1 MDIKK
6 STGALAFF
14 KKLLRKVIVWETL
27 ETPKHSIPYSD
38 EYIPTPTIAYKY
50 LRGRRLNFEDP
61 TLFKEPSDISEDES
75 DSDDE
80 LTPQRVES
88 VYRVLDKCFISGHF
102 LDLIWRKMLEKLQ
115 KRKMSSTSMRRKNI
129 FSSRLCIE
137 KTNMELI
144 CSVAMIHSQC
154 ILLNSFYINFI
165 KKKVLKIYIYIVAI

>member
-14 KKLLRKVIVWETL
+14 KKLLRKVIVWKTL
-27 ETPKHSIPYSD
+27 EAPKHSIPYSD

-80 LTPQRVES
+80 LTPQRGGVS
-88 VYRVLDKCFISGHF
+88 LQSLGQMFYKWPLFGF
-102 LDLIWRKMLEKLQ
+102 DLAKDVRKTAKEEDEQ
-115 KRKMSSTSMRRKNI
+115 HIDET
-129 FSSRLCIE
+129 E
-137 KTNMELI
+137 E
-144 CSVAMIHSQC
+144 
-154 ILLNSFYINFI
+154 YIFI
-165 KKKVLKIYIYIVAI
+165 KIMY